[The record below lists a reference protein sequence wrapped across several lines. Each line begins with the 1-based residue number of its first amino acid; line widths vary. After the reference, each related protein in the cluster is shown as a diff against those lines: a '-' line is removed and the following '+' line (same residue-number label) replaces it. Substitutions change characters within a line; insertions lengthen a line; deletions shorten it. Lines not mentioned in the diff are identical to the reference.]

1 MGQRLCCSAAMLACG
16 EREAMVLASP
26 PLCDSAASPCF
37 RGCLASLHRHL
48 PPQSPP
54 SHPLD
59 PSLRSQQQPS
69 PWDCSKIPKLQLPAA
84 APSRGPVSLSRVC
97 MSAARTVWF
106 SFHLDCHRSAI
117 SLSALNVSPLTQTV
131 APVWGSDP
139 CFSSPTSWGQV
150 QSYWHSW
157 FSPWLLCP
165 IEFCVVL
172 YILFLWSGPPDHSQL
187 VFCMHFCVWR
197 CVPDVSVERD
207 ILHVHLLLHHLVLA

>member
-1 MGQRLCCSAAMLACG
+1 MGQRLCCSAADAGRWG
-16 EREAMVLASP
+16 ERGHGAGFTPFVWLSSIALLPWLPS
-26 PLCDSAASPCF
+26 
-37 RGCLASLHRHL
+37 L
-48 PPQSPP
+48 PPQASPTTVSSFTSP
-54 SHPLD
+54 RPVSPQSAAAL
-59 PSLRSQQQPS
+59 
-69 PWDCSKIPKLQLPAA
+69 PWDCSRIPKLQLPAT

-106 SFHLDCHRSAI
+106 SFHLDCRRSAI

-187 VFCMHFCVWR
+187 LFCMHFCVWR

-207 ILHVHLLLHHLVLA
+207 VLHVHLLLRHLVLA